1 MTTFRMLSADTIE
14 DPSGS
19 TVQIL
24 GRTGLRVTLH
34 GDTYTIDSEML
45 ALPMSIV
52 LYRNS
57 VAPEA
62 ADRSPGVFQLAVDA
76 LTWAGFAVETI

>member
-1 MTTFRMLSADTIE
+1 MLSADTIE
-14 DPSGS
+14 ELSGS
-19 TVQIL
+19 TVHIL
-24 GRTGLRVTLH
+24 SRTGLRVTLG

-57 VAPEA
+57 VTPDAPA
-62 ADRSPGVFQLAVDA
+62 GSAGVCQFAVDA